1 MAGPAASRGEV
12 PAAALR
18 THLPSFPDLRRHGHV
33 PQYQCGIWP
42 AGPRNPR
49 LACGP
54 AGAASGH
61 VWAHDQLSSGPV
73 VCIAVARGD
82 VAADHGGLGAATTIV
97 NAKVFDGTKSQD
109 WTSVRFADGLITKC
123 SAASAAQEG
132 DEVIDAGG
140 GTVLPGLIDAH
151 VHLVPGALAQ
161 SLTFGVTTVLDMF
174 SKPDLVASAKEQ
186 AGSRLDVADV
196 RSSGVGATAPGG
208 HPSMMY
214 APFPTLTAAGQAER
228 FVEERIAEGSDY
240 LKIISGTGGLW
251 PSLDPETIQALVL
264 AGHRRGLVVVA
275 HVSSTAGVEE
285 VVSAGVDVVA
295 HVPAHAELDKVLAE
309 RMAEAGIVVGPTL
322 ATIENTLGEPGGAA
336 RQDDRSRARLAVT
349 RDRVGSPLQG

>member
-1 MAGPAASRGEV
+1 
-12 PAAALR
+12 
-18 THLPSFPDLRRHGHV
+18 
-33 PQYQCGIWP
+33 
-42 AGPRNPR
+42 
-49 LACGP
+49 
-54 AGAASGH
+54 
-61 VWAHDQLSSGPV
+61 
-73 VCIAVARGD
+73 
-82 VAADHGGLGAATTIV
+82 LGAATTIV

-174 SKPDLVASAKEQ
+174 SKPGLVASAKEQ

-214 APFPTLTAAGQAER
+214 APFPTLTAADQAVAAVRER
-228 FVEERIAEGSDY
+228 R
-240 LKIISGTGGLW
+240 
-251 PSLDPETIQALVL
+251 
-264 AGHRRGLVVVA
+264 
-275 HVSSTAGVEE
+275 SS
-285 VVSAGVDVVA
+285 
-295 HVPAHAELDKVLAE
+295 
-309 RMAEAGIVVGPTL
+309 
-322 ATIENTLGEPGGAA
+322 
-336 RQDDRSRARLAVT
+336 
-349 RDRVGSPLQG
+349 